1 MPPTGGATVGLRHN
15 EAMRTKPPDLALRR
29 LSTRSVVLSLL
40 LAAHPPQLSVRELIG
55 CLDPFGITEATLR
68 VAVSRMVARGDL
80 HRDHSVY
87 RLSDRLV
94 ERQRRQDDAI
104 HPSTR
109 AWRMHWEVAVVTATG
124 RGPAQRAQ
132 LRDELVL
139 LRLAELRE
147 GVWMRP
153 ANLRRAWPE
162 HLGALTQRFTARPDQ
177 PHQVLVDTL
186 WQIDHWAGTAS
197 TLLSAFTRAAAP
209 ADTFTVAAA
218 IVRHLLTDPVLP
230 EQLLPT
236 DWPAS
241 HLRAAYAEYRSDVLR
256 LTRNGRDAPER

>member
-1 MPPTGGATVGLRHN
+1 M
-15 EAMRTKPPDLALRR
+15 
-29 LSTRSVVLSLL
+29 VLSADGRGRTACADLPQVR
-40 LAAHPPQLSVRELIG
+40 LARTIVVGACRIS
-55 CLDPFGITEATLR
+55 DPSARIDARPAYRTPAGRARSRIATMP
-68 VAVSRMVARGDL
+68 AEDL

-153 ANLRRAWPE
+153 ANLRRAWPD

-230 EQLLPT
+230 EQLLPA

-241 HLRAAYAEYRSDVLR
+241 HLRAAYAEYQSDVLR